1 MGATDRERGDRAME
15 PTMTDRLTD
24 ALRAAADAHHL
35 YEQEHGTDPDWPRW
49 YAEHMTRSLAEDGY
63 RLTGPAPG

>member
-1 MGATDRERGDRAME
+1 
-15 PTMTDRLTD
+15 MTDRLTD
-24 ALRAAADAHHL
+24 ALRAAADAHHV